1 MARNG
6 NRYMEGY
13 FLSPLAFMFP
23 DLLPGNVGQ
32 ATWRGKFSKVKHALV
47 IHLAGTGDHTYF
59 RFSLTHFLLR
69 ELY

>member
-1 MARNG
+1 
-6 NRYMEGY
+6 MEGY

-59 RFSLTHFLLR
+59 RFSLTHFLFR